1 MTLDE
6 IKQEIQSQGGMIWP
20 DMVDSAESIDGA
32 IRSVKLVQ
40 MDGSLSVAQV
50 AQLFQNEG
58 NNHAFKGDLFTNS
71 SESDLQLF
79 VMCATWA

>member
-6 IKQEIQSQGGMIWP
+6 LKQEIESQGGMIWP
-20 DMVDSAESIDGA
+20 NMVDSAELIDGA

-40 MDGSLSVAQV
+40 IDGSLSVAQV
-50 AQLFQNEG
+50 AQMFLNEG
-58 NNHAFKGDLFTNS
+58 NNYAFKGDLFTNS